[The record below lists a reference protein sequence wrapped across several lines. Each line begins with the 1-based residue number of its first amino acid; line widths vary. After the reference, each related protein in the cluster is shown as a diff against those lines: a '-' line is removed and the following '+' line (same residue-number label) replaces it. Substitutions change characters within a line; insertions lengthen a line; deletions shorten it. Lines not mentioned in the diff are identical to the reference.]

1 MEKRQIGRRFIMMAA
16 ALSVLGATLSGCVPR
31 SRYDEDIARLAI
43 ALQNEKI
50 EKANALNQME
60 GRVQERGKT
69 LSDLTARYMALEEE
83 NRKNELKL
91 SGLKGDLEKLLSDI
105 KELKLVLFTN
115 TKGSEGKEMMIKLID
130 MENRLNRLIEVEKEL
145 RQQ

>member
-1 MEKRQIGRRFIMMAA
+1 MMAA
-16 ALSVLGATLSGCVPR
+16 TLSVLGAMLSGCVAR

-50 EKANALNQME
+50 AKADELSQLE

-83 NRKNELKL
+83 NRKNTIKL
-91 SGLKGDLEKLLSDI
+91 SGLKDDLGKLLSDV

-115 TKGSEGKEMMIKLID
+115 TKGSEGKEMMIKLIE
-130 MENRLNRLIEVEKEL
+130 MEHRLNRLIEVEKEM